1 MHGNSI
7 ASQAGFRPGDHAVFT
22 KKRIQQCGFA
32 GIGPAHNGKAERAF
46 CIFCL
51 SLILWQR
58 AKLGRDFIMQIAKAI
73 AMFGTDWHRVAQAQF
88 KGFHGGGG
96 ASAPFGLIRH
106 NQHRHAHPPEPSR
119 KSAIRGR
126 DASAR
131 IHHKQH
137 E

>member
-1 MHGNSI
+1 MDGDGI
-7 ASQAGFRPGDHAVFT
+7 ARQAGFGPGDHAVFT
-22 KKRIQQCGFA
+22 KQRIQQSGFA
-32 GIGPAHNGKAERAF
+32 SIGPAHNGKAQRAF
-46 CIFCL
+46 FIFFL

-58 AKLGRDFIMQIAKAI
+58 AKLGGDFIMQIAEAI
-73 AMFGTDWHRVAQAQF
+73 AMFGTNRHRVAQAQF

-96 ASAPFGLIRH
+96 ASAAFCLIRD
-106 NQHRHAHPPEPSR
+106 NQHRHAHPPEPGS

-126 DASAR
+126 DAGAR